1 MFQFDLYFSDGLKA
15 PSIENY
21 LVSRSSFFLA
31 GPFTCYQ
38 RRTVNILG
46 RVPPRKLTWQ
56 WNITIFNRKYIFKW
70 LVFHCYAWFSGVY
83 SFWVMLWQGRFFA
96 QIFWQFHFRSLKKEW
111 SLAGSSQ
118 DSDTW
123 LITMVIISPLRI
135 GLWDPMAFLYL
146 FIANKWGWS

>member
-96 QIFWQFHFRSLKKEW
+96 QIFWTVPLQIPEKRVITCSIIPGLGYVVNNHGDHKSP
-111 SLAGSSQ
+111 Q
-118 DSDTW
+118 DR
-123 LITMVIISPLRI
+123 VVGPH
-135 GLWDPMAFLYL
+135 GL
-146 FIANKWGWS
+146 FISFYR